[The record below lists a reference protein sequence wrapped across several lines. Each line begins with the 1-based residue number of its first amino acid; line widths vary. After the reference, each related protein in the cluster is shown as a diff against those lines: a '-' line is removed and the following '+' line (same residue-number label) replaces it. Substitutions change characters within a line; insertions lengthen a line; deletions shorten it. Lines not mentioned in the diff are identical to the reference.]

1 MLVKERMSH
10 PVITIRPELPVIE
23 ALNIMKREQIRRFP
37 VVDKRGHLVGIV
49 SREDLLHA
57 SPSDATSLSVWEVS
71 YLLNKIIVKHVMTD
85 EIITITEDTPLE
97 EAARIMA
104 DNKIGGLPVVRDGE
118 VVGMITE
125 TDLFKIFL
133 ELLGAR
139 EPGVRFACLVPNERG
154 EIAQL
159 TRAIFDAGG
168 NILAL
173 GTSLGESSEN
183 REITLK
189 VEGVSPQSLES
200 CVEPFVE
207 QIIDIRESFTA

>member
-10 PVITIRPELPVIE
+10 PVITIHPKIPIME
-23 ALNIMKREQIRRFP
+23 ALNLMKKEQIRRFP
-37 VVDKRGHLVGIV
+37 VVDKHGHLLGIV
-49 SREDLLHA
+49 SEKDLLHA

-71 YLLNKIIVKHVMTD
+71 YLLNKIIVGKVMTC
-85 EIITITEDTPLE
+85 EVIRINEDTPLE
-97 EAARIMA
+97 EAARIMV

-139 EPGVRFACLVPNERG
+139 ESGVRIACLVPNVRG
-154 EIAQL
+154 ELAQL

-168 NILAL
+168 TILTL
-173 GTSLGESSEN
+173 GTFLGESSEN
-183 REITLK
+183 REITMK
-189 VEGVSPQSLES
+189 VEGVSPQSLGS
-200 CVEPFVE
+200 CVEPYVE